1 MAVLSWDEVA
11 AVALK
16 AGWPPGPAA
25 VATAITEP
33 ESGRNATIVQAG
45 QPYAT
50 TGWGL
55 WQITPGNSVPQ
66 FGIDQQLLNPLN
78 NAKAG
83 HWKWQ
88 QAGGFSPW
96 TTFAGGL
103 ELQFLPEGKAAVE
116 RVAGLSPA
124 ELDKLVAQA
133 LINAPGGPYGQ
144 STVQDWSPMVKKS
157 ADHARRMATRS
168 HDTSK
173 VITAMRPGTVHPSVS
188 EPAPGSVLWTPDKP
202 LPA

>member
-16 AGWPPGPAA
+16 GGWPPGPAA

-33 ESGRNATIVQAG
+33 ESGRNATIIQQG

-66 FGIDQQLLNPLN
+66 FGINDQLLNPLN

-96 TTFAGGL
+96 TTYAGGL
-103 ELQFLPEGKAAVE
+103 ELAYLAEGKAAVAA
-116 RVAGLSPA
+116 VTGLSPSQ
-124 ELDKLVAQA
+124 LDKLVAQA
-133 LINAPGGPYGQ
+133 LKNAPGGGVP
-144 STVQDWSPMVKKS
+144 SATVQDWSPMVKKS
-157 ADHARRMATRS
+157 ASHARRMASSS
-168 HDTSK
+168 HATS
-173 VITAMRPGTVHPSVS
+173 VLITAMRPGTVHPVVRQ
-188 EPAPGSVLWTPDKP
+188 PLPGDVLWTPGQP
-202 LPA
+202 LPV